1 VLFHS
6 AYEAAASFLLGHRL
20 SRRQART
27 LRTQLAQAYG
37 RVVEVDGQMFHAFP
51 EPAALLQV
59 DRETWAPY
67 RMWAT
72 VLLHV
77 WIRGQ
82 GDRPPRTVAR
92 EPLASR

>member
-1 VLFHS
+1 MLFHS

-77 WIRGQ
+77 WLRREQ
-82 GDRPPRTVAR
+82 GGPTRLPRRT
-92 EPLASR
+92 